1 MAGPSASDVFMA
13 FSVRAAMRRR
23 KAQSCR
29 MGAAMAHTPQEFD
42 WDDLKHLLAV
52 AKHGSTLA
60 AGRALGLDQST
71 VQRRLSELERR
82 FGQAL
87 VQRQPSGYRLTEFG
101 QALLPHAQRVED
113 AVAAFK
119 QHLVSATGDVTG
131 VIRVT
136 CPEPIVFRITQSNL
150 LQRFAERHPALQVH
164 FVMSDKYVD
173 LAKGEADVA
182 LRSGDTDDGELVGR
196 KIGDSIWAVYAS
208 KTYIERHGL
217 PQRVEDLVQHALVG
231 FDDTMAKHRIAAWL
245 RKVAPDTV
253 LVARSNSVL
262 GLVYSA
268 KAGVGVAPLPI
279 ALGDAEPDLVQ
290 VIKPVAELTRIWRML
305 TTAELRHTPRVAA
318 FFDFIVSEI
327 DTLRPIITG

>member
-1 MAGPSASDVFMA
+1 
-13 FSVRAAMRRR
+13 
-23 KAQSCR
+23 
-29 MGAAMAHTPQEFD
+29 MAHTPRDFD

-52 AKHGSTLA
+52 AQHGSTLA

-71 VQRRLSELERR
+71 VQRRLTELERR

-101 QALLPHAQRVED
+101 LALLPHARRVEH

-119 QHLVSATGDVTG
+119 QHLETAAAEVAG

-136 CPEPIVFRITQSNL
+136 CPEPIVYRITQSTL
-150 LQRFAERHPALQVH
+150 LQRFGERHPALQVH

-173 LAKGEADVA
+173 LAHGEADVA

-196 KIGDSIWAVYAS
+196 KIGDSVWAVYAS
-208 KTYIERHGL
+208 SSYIERHGR
-217 PQRVEDLVQHALVG
+217 PQRIEDLARHALVG
-231 FDDTMAKHRIAAWL
+231 FDDTMARHRIAAWL
-245 RKVAPDTV
+245 RKVAPEAV
-253 LVARSNSVL
+253 LVARCNSVL

-279 ALGDAEPDLVQ
+279 ALGDAEPDLVR
-290 VIKPVAELTRIWRML
+290 VIEPVAELTRIWRLL
-305 TTAELRHTPRVAA
+305 TTTELRQTPRVAA